1 MKNITTE
8 MTDNMKPN
16 DDVLMVNQNK
26 PTSKL
31 ITPSTDSFK
40 DVITRSFKDT
50 IIYLKNKWDSDPT
63 KYSSTPL
70 GTYNDKMSPQEFF
83 PLVIKSTELKNL
95 EGYGD
100 AGTFHLI
107 SNSPNNRE
115 PSTSG
120 ELFEIRNM
128 YAFAIIVGIADS
140 NLFPLSL
147 LDNSDGV
154 EDKITHLILKD
165 RGNIVSI
172 LKRADEEILNV
183 NQWWRIIAKIE
194 NNPFNEFKLIN
205 KRFDQVIKKA
215 KKVLQTS
222 TTPQSKITT
231 RHSLK
236 TMVGVDA
243 WNEWFNCDHSM
254 NLRIKYETLGVHTD
268 EMKGL
273 NNSETN
279 WIEYN
284 FLISTLSVGSYYD
297 PDKIDMGEMLKI
309 HAECLNEDIFLGK
322 NDFFLTA
329 VKHKKQEG
337 FESWFPIDY
346 TALES
351 MEWKAMIGDLVR
363 SKTHATTTKV
373 SAWNNLFSRT
383 DSNNKFTVAKKVI
396 NNINLMKAISV
407 LPEVEAFENELKSYM
422 KKYPAQNR
430 TQIKDLSLQKHY
442 NVAILLR
449 AVKEQ
454 VRKLYTG
461 RNEIGKHTYVAQH
474 ILNKMTQSV
483 SDGELILFEKT
494 KLPSGKP
501 IPTAA
506 YPRYKEWFKKIFKK
520 ADEELNVLD
529 RAGTS
534 PFDND
539 YWWEKLKRKLSDGLI
554 YPNSATGI
562 LLVYDK
568 KEDGQFIKHE
578 IDFKHKTGLEECHM
592 DPKKMKT
599 SDNMF
604 LGLPHDNYDNGNTP
618 INNLRKYIS
627 KFQINMDGWLKQT
640 PNMNGGIVQATR
652 VITDSIAEIW
662 DELGNK

>member
-1 MKNITTE
+1 MTKIITE

-26 PTSKL
+26 PASKL
-31 ITPSTDSFK
+31 ITPSTD
-40 DVITRSFKDT
+40 SFKDT

-70 GTYNDKMSPQEFF
+70 GAYNDNMSPLEFF
-83 PLVIKSTELKNL
+83 KLVIKSTELKNL
-95 EGYGD
+95 ASYGD

-128 YAFAIIVGIADS
+128 YAFAIIVGIADP
-140 NLFPLSL
+140 NFFPLSL
-147 LDNSDGV
+147 IDNSDGV
-154 EDKITHLILKD
+154 ENKITHLILKD
-165 RGNIVSI
+165 RGNLVTI

-183 NQWWRIIAKIE
+183 NQWWRIMTRIE
-194 NNPFNEFKLIN
+194 KNPFNEFRLTN

-231 RHSLK
+231 RYSLK
-236 TMVGVDA
+236 TMVGIDI
-243 WNEWFNCDHSM
+243 WNEWYNCDHSM
-254 NLRIKYETLGVHTD
+254 NLRIKYETLGIHTD
-268 EMKGL
+268 EMKAY

-309 HAECLNEDIFLGK
+309 HAECLNKDIFLGK

-373 SAWNNLFSRT
+373 SAWNNLFLQK
-383 DSNNKFTVAKKVI
+383 DIYDKFTVANKVI
-396 NNINLMKAISV
+396 NNINLMTAISV
-407 LPEVEAFENELKSYM
+407 LPEVEAFESALKSYM
-422 KKYPAQNR
+422 KKYPAQNT

-454 VRKLYTG
+454 VRILYPG

-474 ILNKMTQSV
+474 ILNIMTQSV
-483 SDGELILFEKT
+483 SDGELMLFDKP
-494 KLPSGKP
+494 KLPSGEK
-501 IPTAA
+501 ISVGA
-506 YPRYKEWFKKIFKK
+506 YPRYEEWFKKIFKK

-529 RAGTS
+529 RAGAS
-534 PFDND
+534 PFDNG
-539 YWWEKLKRKLSDGLI
+539 YWWEKLKRKLSDSLI
-554 YPNSATGI
+554 YPNSGTGI
-562 LLVYDK
+562 LIVYDK

-578 IDFKHKTGLEECHM
+578 INFFKKTGLEECHM

-618 INNLRKYIS
+618 INNLKKYIS
-627 KFQINMDGWLKQT
+627 KFQINMDSWLKLNS
-640 PNMNGGIVQATR
+640 NMNDGIVQATR